1 MSASTQGT
9 PAWLMRMEQAN
20 AQLKRENYITWLL
33 TRGKEHD
40 IPDEVIAAQLER
52 NGYVVTSDAN
62 ISNDTNIGA
71 VTIDIAVSEDVEVK
85 PTKMGRPAKTKKE

>member
-1 MSASTQGT
+1 MSSSTQGT
-9 PAWLMRMEQAN
+9 PAWLMRMEQAQ

-40 IPDEVIAAQLER
+40 IPDEVIQAQLER
-52 NGYVVTSDAN
+52 NGYVSDTDVSSDIVDTT
-62 ISNDTNIGA
+62 ISEI
-71 VTIDIAVSEDVEVK
+71 VEVK